1 MNRDGMVSYSC
12 WKRIH
17 VKSFNEEWKAKLCRR
32 MIPILTI
39 IVGILNMQKSA
50 VDAWE
55 QSSMGN
61 KKKYMLMMCS

>member
-1 MNRDGMVSYSC
+1 
-12 WKRIH
+12 
-17 VKSFNEEWKAKLCRR
+17 

-61 KKKYMLMMCS
+61 KIKKIHVDDV